1 MNKKLDKVDK
11 RILFELDRNA
21 RIPDTKLAK
30 LVGKSKESVRYRIN
44 KLQENRIIQGFTTW
58 IDPTKLGFVS
68 AKIYLNLA
76 NKPDKKKEF
85 IEFVKKDKRLFWLGI
100 AEGAWNAG
108 LTYFVKSNKEFFELK
123 NEIFSKF
130 KDLILD
136 SHNGMLVD
144 VNICNKTFF
153 YNTDTRWTTFF
164 NELDSYQLEEIE
176 KNVLRELFD
185 NGRIN
190 VVDIARKHNSTVDIV
205 RNRLKKLE
213 ERKIIIRYLAKINY
227 NKLGYEFFKTFLY
240 FRNLTKNDERRLREY
255 CRLHPKIIH
264 LIRQISPWDIELEIM
279 CESYLDYNEIISNL
293 TKEFSA
299 VINKVETAI
308 MGEDYVFPADKMVFE

>member
-1 MNKKLDKVDK
+1 MLIKIDKIDK
-11 RILFELDRNA
+11 RILFELDKNA

-30 LVGKSKESVRYRIN
+30 LVAKSKESVRYRISR
-44 KLQENRIIQGFTTW
+44 LQEQNIIQGFTTW
-58 IDPTKLGFVS
+58 IDPTKLGFISV
-68 AKIYLNLA
+68 KIYLNLA
-76 NKPDKKKEF
+76 NKPTKKKEF
-85 IEFVKKDKRLFWLGI
+85 IDFVKKDKRLFWLGI

-123 NEIFSKF
+123 NEIFSRF

-136 SHNGMLVD
+136 SHTGMLVD

-153 YNTDTRWTTFF
+153 YKTETMWTVFF
-164 NELDSYQLEEIE
+164 DELDNYQLEEIE

-205 RNRLKKLE
+205 RNRMKKLE
-213 ERKIIIRYLAKINY
+213 EKKIIMRYLAKIDF

-240 FRNLTKNDERRLREY
+240 FRNLTKNDEKRLREY

-264 LIRQISPWDIELEIM
+264 LVRQISPWDIELEIV

-293 TKEFSA
+293 TKEFSS

-308 MGEDYVFPADKMVFE
+308 MSEDYVFPANKMIFE